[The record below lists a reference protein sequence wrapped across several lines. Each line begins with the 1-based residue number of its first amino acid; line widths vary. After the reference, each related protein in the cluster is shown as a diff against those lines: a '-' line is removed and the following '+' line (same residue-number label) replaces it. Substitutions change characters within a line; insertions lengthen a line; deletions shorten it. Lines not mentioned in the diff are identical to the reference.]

1 MGRFTPATVAG
12 VVAGLLFFGHAMIDN
27 SHAWPLVWPFLG
39 GVAAVVLAAR
49 HDRLRGFW
57 SGLRAG
63 AGSGALS
70 AALFVSATILV
81 LRAFNLIPPERSDA
95 ALQLLALAGA
105 IGFSL
110 ATVGGA
116 LSYPFARRVVRTA

>member
-1 MGRFTPATVAG
+1 MGRFAPAMITG

-27 SHAWPLVWPFLG
+27 SHAWPLLWPFLG

-49 HDRLRGFW
+49 GHRLRGFW
-57 SGLRAG
+57 SGLGAS

-70 AALFVSATILV
+70 AALFFGATVIALKA
-81 LRAFNLIPPERSDA
+81 LGSLTPERTGNVMS
-95 ALQLLALAGA
+95 LLAIAAA
-105 IGFSL
+105 IGFGL

-116 LSYPFARRVVRTA
+116 LSYPFARRAERTT